1 MNAPDGGR
9 IRTIES
15 FFVRGGISDW
25 LIVTLTTDEG
35 VVGIGDAT
43 LEGQSRAVSAVLD
56 GIGEAHVVGRSVF
69 DAAGF
74 VRSVLDATF
83 WRGGPVLMS
92 AVGGV
97 EIAMW
102 DAAGKLAGE
111 PVHRLLGEARRS
123 SIRAYANGWYRSIDR
138 PAQFADEARAVVADG
153 YTALKLDPLGRTWG
167 EFTPAGFWNAVAIV
181 AAIRDAVGDD
191 VDILLDL
198 HGRLAPDAARD
209 YVRAIEPLRPFW
221 IEEPI
226 PPEAFD
232 RLPAVYGDSRTRI
245 ALGER
250 FYTSAAC
257 AQFLRRGRADVLQPD
272 LGHAGGLLEGRE
284 TASIA
289 RSHNASIAP
298 HTGTSPIVT
307 AASLHLDATI
317 DNALIQETFDD
328 YDHPRMRREL
338 FSGLP
343 RLSRGEMPIPQSP
356 GLGIELDLNACT
368 RYPARPRSNRTSGV
382 LFGEDWPRACWAE
395 DG

>member
-1 MNAPDGGR
+1 VNPPDGGQ
-9 IRTIES
+9 IRKVES

-25 LIVTLTTDEG
+25 LIVALTTDEG

-43 LEGQSRAVSAVLD
+43 LEGQSRAVAAVLD
-56 GIGEAHVVGRSVF
+56 GIGEAHVVDRSVF

-92 AVGGV
+92 AIGGV

-111 PVHRLLGEARRS
+111 PVHRLLGEQHRS
-123 SIRAYANGWYRSIDR
+123 SIRAYANGWYRSTDR

-153 YTALKLDPLGRTWG
+153 YTALKLDPLGHTWG
-167 EFTPAGFWNAVAIV
+167 EFTAAGFRNAVAIV

-198 HGRLAPDAARD
+198 HGRLAPNAARD
-209 YVRAIEPLRPFW
+209 YVRAVEPLEPFW
-221 IEEPI
+221 IEEPV
-226 PPEAFD
+226 PPETFD
-232 RLPAVYGDSRTRI
+232 RLPEVYGDSKVRI

-257 AQFLRRGRADVLQPD
+257 AQFLRGGRTDVLQPD
-272 LGHAGGLLEGRE
+272 LGHAGGLLEGLK

-289 RSHNASIAP
+289 RSHGASIAP

-307 AASLHLDATI
+307 AASLHLDAVI

-328 YDHPRMRREL
+328 YDHPRMRHEL

-343 RLSRGEMPIPQSP
+343 RLVDGRMPVPQGP
-356 GLGIELDLNACT
+356 GLGIELDLDACA

-382 LFGEDWPRACWAE
+382 LFGENWPRACWAE
-395 DG
+395 DD